1 MEVQKDLLEKQK
13 MKKYDTLELW
23 KRKTLEKVKQK

>member
-13 MKKYDTLELW
+13 MRKYKTLELW
-23 KRKTLEKVKQK
+23 KIKTLNKVKQK